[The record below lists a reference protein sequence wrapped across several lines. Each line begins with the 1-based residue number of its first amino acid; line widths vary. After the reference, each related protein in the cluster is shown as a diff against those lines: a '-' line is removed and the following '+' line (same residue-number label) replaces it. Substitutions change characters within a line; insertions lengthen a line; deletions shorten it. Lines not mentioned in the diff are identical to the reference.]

1 MYLFFLLGDANA
13 KQKNIRSVHRKIQI
27 TYVTQYMMMMMM
39 MTVDDDDDNDNN
51 KLYRVTRSHAFKQ
64 FQVVFSYISVSTKFV
79 R

>member
-1 MYLFFLLGDANA
+1 MYLFFLFGDANA

-27 TYVTQYMMMMMM
+27 THVTQYMMIMMM
-39 MTVDDDDDNDNN
+39 MTVDDDDNDNN
-51 KLYRVTRSHAFKQ
+51 KLYRVTRSHAFNQ